1 MFDRYA
7 TPEMR
12 ALWAPQTRFGLWLE
26 IELLAAEA
34 QANLEIIPAAAA
46 EQLRREARV
55 GTPDRIAE
63 IERTETQHD
72 VVAFLRSVAEET
84 GAVARFLH
92 RGLGSSDVVDTAQSI
107 LLVRAAE
114 LIDAALDD
122 LRAALRDLALRHRDT
137 AMAGRT
143 QKSAV
148 TTCTT
153 CPDRAGS
160 RSWITGA
167 A

>member
-1 MFDRYA
+1 MCGIADDPVWPPRKGSSA
-7 TPEMR
+7 S
-12 ALWAPQTRFGLWLE
+12 
-26 IELLAAEA
+26 
-34 QANLEIIPAAAA
+34 
-46 EQLRREARV
+46 
-55 GTPDRIAE
+55 RISV
-63 IERTETQHD
+63 RCS
-72 VVAFLRSVAEET
+72 VRMSVAMRSSVPPRTASAQRNSACRSRCRTCELT